1 MFRRLHLLAFS
12 FIFSAELFFL
22 VELSISIRLKKKG
35 KKAVKRE
42 LERGSYTSSSTKSY
56 QYTSPSVVS
65 GWAMRYFLHFN

>member
-12 FIFSAELFFL
+12 FIFNAELFFL
-22 VELSISIRLKKKG
+22 VELSIRLKKKG